1 MQPVIHTEAWLLP
14 HLDPILVSV
23 GPIALRWYGLMYLL
37 GFCFALWQAKRQASQ
52 PNSGWHSGEVE
63 TLLHVCFFGL
73 FLGGR
78 LGYTLVYQYPAF
90 VTDPLSVLRIWEGGM
105 SFHGG
110 LLGVILALGWF
121 ARRTQR
127 PFLLVADFIAPWVP
141 VGLGLGRIGNFI
153 NGELWGRVTGVP
165 WAVIFPQAGPWPRHP
180 SQLYE
185 ALLEGV
191 LLFLLL
197 QHFRHPARP
206 TGTLSGL
213 FLCGYGCLRF
223 IVEYYREPDPQCTAL
238 VATLTMGQQLSLP
251 MIIAGL
257 TLLILAYRRSS

>member
-1 MQPVIHTEAWLLP
+1 MHTEPWLLP
-14 HLDPILVSV
+14 HLDPIIVSI
-23 GPIALRWYGLMYLL
+23 GPLALRWYGLMYLL
-37 GFCFALWQAKRQASQ
+37 GFCFALRQAKQQARQ
-52 PNSGWHSGEVE
+52 PNSGWHVGEVE
-63 TLLHVCFFGL
+63 TLLQACFFGL

-110 LLGVILALGWF
+110 LVGVILALGWF

-127 PFLLVADFIAPWVP
+127 PFLSVADFIAPWVP

-153 NGELWGRVTGVP
+153 NGELWGRVTTVP
-165 WAVIFPQAGPWPRHP
+165 WGVIFPQAGPLPRHP

-197 QHFRHPARP
+197 QHFRYPSRS

-213 FLCGYGCLRF
+213 FLCGYGFLRF
-223 IVEYYREPDPQCTAL
+223 VVEYCREPDPQFAT
-238 VATLTMGQQLSLP
+238 VAGTLTMGQQLSLP

-257 TLLILAYRRSS
+257 VLLLLAYRRSA